1 MPILFVPNASR
12 VKGITMLHRRKFIVS
27 ALATAGAGLDVV
39 ASFAENSAYPS
50 RPVRIIVPFAPGGG
64 VDVLARLLSEKIKGK
79 RGITIVIENHA
90 GANGALGGQLVL
102 KSDPDGYT
110 VLFSAATHVLAK
122 QVMRSAPYDPVTDFV
137 PIARVGE
144 APMLLVMAPKLTP
157 TTITEVV
164 AAARANPDRWNF
176 AVSSL
181 GAPGHI
187 ATVAFNKLA
196 KLNLTVAPYRGT
208 APALTD
214 VAAGHMQLMIDPVLA
229 LLPMARGGNVKA
241 VAITAPKRIA
251 LAPDIPVASE
261 SGMPGLEF
269 ASWYGLWGP
278 KSLPA
283 QIVGWL
289 NAAFNE
295 ATQELAASGRLAELG
310 IEPVK
315 ETPEEFARFV
325 VKDVKR
331 NSDLLRS
338 AKFEPV

>member
-1 MPILFVPNASR
+1 
-12 VKGITMLHRRKFIVS
+12 MLHRREFVLS

-39 ASFAENSAYPS
+39 TCFAESGPYPS
-50 RPVRIIVPFAPGGG
+50 RAIRIVVPFAPGGG
-64 VDVLARLLSEKIKGK
+64 VDVLARLLSEKLKEK
-79 RGITIVIENHA
+79 RGITIVIENRA
-90 GANGALGGQLVL
+90 GANGSVGGQLVL
-102 KSDPDGYT
+102 QSEPDGYT

-122 QVMRSAPYDPVTDFV
+122 QVMRSAPYDPVTDFI

-144 APMLLVMAPKLTP
+144 APMLLVMAPKLP
-157 TTITEVV
+157 QSTISEVV
-164 AAARANPDRWNF
+164 AAARENPDRWNF

-196 KLNLTVAPYRGT
+196 GLNLAVAPYRGT

-241 VAITAPKRIA
+241 LAITAPKRIR

-261 SGMPGLEF
+261 RGMPGLEF
-269 ASWYGLWGP
+269 ASWYGVWGP

-283 QIVGWL
+283 QIVKWL
-289 NAAFNE
+289 NTAFND

-325 VKDVKR
+325 VQDVKR

-338 AKFEPV
+338 ARFEPV